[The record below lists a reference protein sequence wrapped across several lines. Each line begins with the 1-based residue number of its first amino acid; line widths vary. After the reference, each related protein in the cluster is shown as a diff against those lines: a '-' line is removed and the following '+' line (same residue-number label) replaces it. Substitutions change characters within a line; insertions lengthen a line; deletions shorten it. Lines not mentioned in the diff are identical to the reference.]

1 MSDRAEC
8 QIIGR
13 WRILE
18 ADQWDRDYLDLIDPA
33 FVAFAPMDT
42 VRAKA

>member
-18 ADQWDRDYLDLIDPA
+18 ADQWDRDPA
-33 FVAFAPMDT
+33 FIAFDT
-42 VRAKA
+42 MVRANWSSAS